1 MKDKVID
8 FISDLMSVILGIV
21 ITFAIQGMIDRSHDR
36 KEVASA
42 LDLVRTE
49 LATNIDDIGSLAAY
63 LRQEKKAAAYFSEH
77 RKNLGACPD
86 DSLDYH
92 MGILFADASI
102 SVCSDALELLKNSS
116 QFQKI
121 GDNDLSMKI
130 IRAYDCCTSIAAG
143 MNGHLSERG
152 ERFERVLASQ
162 APGQFSF
169 GDRASTREFIRSFL
183 RITYGAYSIPWL
195 ANQPDPGCYSD
206 VSDVEAAIEA
216 IDRYLH
222 RK

>member
-49 LATNIDDIGSLAAY
+49 LAANIEDVDSLAAY

-102 SVCSDALELLKNSS
+102 SVCSDALELNY
-116 QFQKI
+116 
-121 GDNDLSMKI
+121 DNTTYALS
-130 IRAYDCCTSIAAG
+130 AG
-143 MNGHLSERG
+143 YHLLEEIVLENGLNTLRFRG
-152 ERFERVLASQ
+152 TGTVDIVAKGGSL
-162 APGQFSF
+162 
-169 GDRASTREFIRSFL
+169 
-183 RITYGAYSIPWL
+183 
-195 ANQPDPGCYSD
+195 
-206 VSDVEAAIEA
+206 
-216 IDRYLH
+216 
-222 RK
+222 